1 MLINNSFS
9 TVDKNVS
16 NWAEFVFGA
25 LQVDG
30 FLGGQD
36 NMFPSIDNQRRIQAV
51 RDVLNARAIKKP
63 STDCLIEGVKL
74 CLHNNNVVF
83 ANENLWQT
91 NGTATVAP
99 NFCSYADIAV
109 ASMDQAIMRQ
119 KETAFPEILY
129 FGWYRDDCLVL
140 WNGTDEKLQELY
152 NFINTLNPDLMF
164 PMEIG
169 NQSICFIDLRISIV
183 WNKITTTVYSK
194 PADFY
199 FYLYADSCHKKS
211 SIKGIQKCIAPW
223 LRRIFSSYNH
233 YTAKSKEYTKF
244 LLNMEHD
251 LKSVQQCF
259 NNVGKASRH
268 EALKK
273 VNPRNAENLIVFS
286 ASFNLHGSN
295 LNKIINRNI
304 DYYYLIMIILRS
316 FIVPKGTI
324 LVVTKKEKNLQQL
337 LMRSDP
343 YNIKDDQKLKEDY
356 GYTKCSYKNCDY
368 CNNFVDETNHIG
380 CNATGRKYKI
390 RRDTTCNS
398 KNVIYAAYCINC
410 MK

>member
-16 NWAEFVFGA
+16 NSAEFVFGA
-25 LQVDG
+25 FQVDG
-30 FLGGQD
+30 FLGSQV

-51 RDVLNARAIKKP
+51 HDVLNTRAIKKP
-63 STDCLIEGVKL
+63 STDILIEKLKL
-74 CLHNNNVVF
+74 CLYNNNLVF

-91 NGTATVAP
+91 NGTATVAS
-99 NFCSYADIAV
+99 NLCSYADIAV
-109 ASMDQAIMRQ
+109 ASIDQAIMRQ

-129 FGWYRDDCLVL
+129 FGRYRDDCLVL
-140 WNGTDEKLQELY
+140 WNVADEKLQKLY
-152 NFINTLNPDLMF
+152 NFIDTLNPDLMF
-164 PMEIG
+164 AIEIG
-169 NQSICFIDLRISIV
+169 NQSICFLDLRISIV

-194 PADFY
+194 PTDFH

-211 SIKGIQKCIAPW
+211 SIKGIQKCVALR
-223 LRRIFSSYNH
+223 LRRICSSYND

-244 LLNMEHD
+244 LLNKEHD

-259 NNVGKASRH
+259 IDVGKASRH
-268 EALKK
+268 EARKK

-286 ASFNLHGSN
+286 ASFNLHGPN

-304 DYYYLIMIILRS
+304 DLLLNNDNLKELY
-316 FIVPKGTI
+316 PKGTI

-343 YNIKDDQKLKEDY
+343 YNIKDDQILKEDY

-368 CNNFVDETNHIG
+368 CNNFVDETNHIE
-380 CNATGRKYKI
+380 CNTTGRKYKI

-398 KNVIYAAYCINC
+398 KNVIHVAYCISC